1 MVDEQE
7 MQMNSQERY
16 KARQEERREGTDRAL
31 LEFRE
36 YGFEIFEAS
45 ELTAKAH
52 MEQAARDLARHQS
65 KERIEMMIAALQKAI
80 K

>member
-1 MVDEQE
+1 
-7 MQMNSQERY
+7 MNSAERY
-16 KARQEERREGTDRAL
+16 QARITERRVCTDQAL

-36 YGFEIFEAS
+36 YGFEVFEVSAI
-45 ELTAKAH
+45 TAQAH

-65 KERIEMMIAALQKAI
+65 KDRIQMMIAALQKAI

>member
-1 MVDEQE
+1 
-7 MQMNSQERY
+7 MNSAERY
-16 KARQEERREGTDRAL
+16 QARIAERRVGTDQAL

-36 YGFEIFEAS
+36 YGFEVFEAS

-65 KERIEMMIAALQKAI
+65 KDRIEMMIAALQKAI
-80 K
+80 T